1 MGPGYYC
8 RRRAHRR
15 YSVLNTRRCL
25 IGIKR
30 RTSQP
35 TIECSIR
42 RFRLLPASN
51 SWDCMYRKSSNENCS
66 SPVIKDFSGHWR
78 KLIKITEA
86 SLSISSVSSVACT
99 YMWSNGV
106 GTVSIRMARKISST
120 LINIWDIKGFWEY
133 DAYIN
138 LLMLNVECIY
148 SSCFPVGGRI
158 FIFFHWWKILRQE

>member
-15 YSVLNTRRCL
+15 YTVLNTRRCL
-25 IGIKR
+25 IGIKC

-35 TIECSIR
+35 TIECSVG

-51 SWDCMYRKSSNENCS
+51 SWDCMYRKSSN
-66 SPVIKDFSGHWR
+66 DFSGHWR

-120 LINIWDIKGFWEY
+120 LVNIWDIKGFWEY
-133 DAYIN
+133 DAYIT
-138 LLMLNVECIY
+138 LLILNVEWFIHLAFQWEEGFLF
-148 SSCFPVGGRI
+148 SSIGE
-158 FIFFHWWKILRQE
+158 KY